1 MSNWNDWN
9 MITREELDYI
19 IDKTAKDVRDTCNEC
34 NKKEADDL
42 HTALFDH
49 LEKIKEIAAQFD
61 KRIEARQEAER
72 VAELAVRE
80 EVLLETDDGQ
90 KIKFSA
96 PYGFDSPSSKGSTIY
111 CFDMYDLHLEGGKIE
126 AAKTYLIGGVY
137 RDLSPEEL
145 EVCNSLMQRM

>member
-9 MITREELDYI
+9 MITRDELDYI
-19 IDKTAKDVRDTCNEC
+19 IDKTAKDVRDTCSEC
-34 NKKEADDL
+34 NKQEADDL
-42 HTALFDH
+42 HTALMGL
-49 LEKIKEIAAQFD
+49 LEKIKEIAAEFD
-61 KRIEARQEAER
+61 KRIEVRQEQER
-72 VAELAVRE
+72 LAELAVRE

-90 KIKFSA
+90 KIKFDA

-111 CFDMYDLHLEGGKIE
+111 CGDMYDLHLEGGKIE
-126 AAKTYLIGGVY
+126 SAKAYHLGGVY

>member
-1 MSNWNDWN
+1 MNNNNNWD
-9 MITREELDYI
+9 MITRDELDYI
-19 IDKTAKDVRDTCNEC
+19 IDKTAKDVRDTCSEC
-34 NKKEADDL
+34 NKQEADDL
-42 HTALFDH
+42 HTALMGHF
-49 LEKIKEIAAQFD
+49 EKIKEIAAEFD

-72 VAELAVRE
+72 QAELAVRE

-126 AAKTYLIGGVY
+126 SAKTYHLGGVY